1 MPTSRGL
8 HAARTHLRAHAPVS
22 LVDSPPYRSFWAI
35 TKHADIMEIERAND
49 LFADEPRPLLA
60 TAQADD
66 MARRQL
72 DAGMGLRTLIHMDDP
87 RGPREGRGLVPPE
100 GDDGRP

>member
-1 MPTSRGL
+1 MGAPIVDQ
-8 HAARTHLRAHAPVS
+8 AAGV
-22 LVDSPPYRSFWAI
+22 F
-35 TKHADIMEIERAND
+35 ADPKSN
-49 LFADEPRPLLA
+49 ADEPRPLLA